1 MSSLSWRQMARMGV
15 LVLLVTI
22 VTTAYGQP
30 SQLGDLN
37 CDGVVNQNDTEPF
50 LLAVNDPTGYAA
62 QYPDCD
68 INNADINGD
77 AAVNSLDIPP
87 FFGLLRGPLTAP
99 VVPAAGLA
107 CMMLLMLLVGL
118 TGLKK
123 GNRGNPVHA
132 APQSSTGVLGRAL

>member
-1 MSSLSWRQMARMGV
+1 MSSPFRSQMTWMAA

-50 LLAVNDPTGYAA
+50 LLAVNDPISYAA
-62 QYPDCD
+62 QYPNCD

-77 AAVNSLDIPP
+77 QVVNSLDIPP
-87 FFGLLRGPLTAP
+87 FFDLLRGPLTAP
-99 VVPAAGLA
+99 AVPAAGLA
-107 CMMLLMLLVGL
+107 GMILLLLFVGL
-118 TGLKK
+118 TGLK
-123 GNRGNPVHA
+123 RG
-132 APQSSTGVLGRAL
+132 GRGGLLDTSL